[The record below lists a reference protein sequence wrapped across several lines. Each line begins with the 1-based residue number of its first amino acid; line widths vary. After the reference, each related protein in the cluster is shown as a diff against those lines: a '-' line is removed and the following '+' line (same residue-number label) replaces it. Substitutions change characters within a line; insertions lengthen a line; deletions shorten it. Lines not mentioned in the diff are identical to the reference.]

1 MKTNKLLLVG
11 VLVLASYPIFGA
23 NGLNKMVERKAEKQT
38 TMLSAQLELS
48 KKQTAK
54 VQQINE
60 KYALKEANLV
70 AQKMEI
76 IQLMG
81 YNSPRVNKVFM
92 ETLKA
97 YNNARTESI
106 KSVLKEDQLIAFDEL
121 KPATINRRPA
131 EQNWSPV
138 RRDFSRNASQRI

>member
-92 ETLKA
+92 ETLTA

-121 KPATINRRPA
+121 KPASINRRPA

-138 RRDFSRNASQRI
+138 RRYFSRNASQRI

>member
-11 VLVLASYPIFGA
+11 VLVLASYPMFGA
-23 NGLNKMVERKAEKQT
+23 NGLKKMVERKAEKQT

-76 IQLMG
+76 IQMG
-81 YNSPRVNKVFM
+81 YNSPNVNKVFF
-92 ETLKA
+92 ETLAA